1 MPDPMIDRRRVK
13 KEMDA
18 LIEMITHPAF
28 VGAMKQM
35 KETPVA
41 ERRALAKDVLAVD
54 TLKSAG
60 VKMPRGMRVT
70 TRYFEPGKTQA
81 IQISPEG
88 RVTTVKLPK
97 ELVSGRPGGVLS
109 WGGCACGGGLTFCG
123 GAGGST

>member
-1 MPDPMIDRRRVK
+1 MPDPMIDRNKVK

-28 VGAMKQM
+28 VAAMKTM

-41 ERRALAKDVLAVD
+41 ERRALAKDVLAMD
-54 TLKSAG
+54 TLKNAG

-70 TRYFEPGKTQA
+70 TRYFEPGKTEA
-81 IQISPEG
+81 IQISPGG
-88 RVTTVKLPK
+88 RVSTVQLPK
-97 ELVSGRPGGVLS
+97 ELVATRRGVVA

>member
-1 MPDPMIDRRRVK
+1 MPDPMINRRKVQ

-28 VGAMKQM
+28 VAAMKEM

-41 ERRALAKDVLAVD
+41 ERRKLAKTSLALN
-54 TLKSAG
+54 TLKNAG

-81 IQISPEG
+81 IQISPDG
-88 RVTTVKLPK
+88 RLSTVKLPK
-97 ELVSGRPGGVLS
+97 ELVAGGGGLVS